1 MPFAQVWKN
10 CAAVSDMSTM
20 PSGASL
26 WRTIGRNSSS
36 RGVAGHSTTT
46 SAASSSFGSGFG
58 GGVAGAV
65 SSSIVLRFFS
75 SFHHVRMVRKR
86 KFNQCFVQGI
96 VVGAFDHG
104 VDHLLEYLHAHTLPK
119 INRDEPAQL
128 LGGRSLVNH
137 HHQHLFVD
145 FHSNLM
151 PIARITGSS
160 LFLLMHLPHQHRDTR
175 NCPREAIRTNAPPLV
190 ATVRGHRRA
199 SPPLTPRVACSVF
212 RRSRTSVQH
221 DMLFFFVCAPSN
233 DQVDGNFRT
242 RHRSL
247 RLCVI
252 NAKSTGLEQIVD
264 PLPRPWFAQ
273 M

>member
-1 MPFAQVWKN
+1 MTVGLASSFQAQEHMPFAQVWKN

-26 WRTIGRNSSS
+26 WRTIG
-36 RGVAGHSTTT
+36 HSTTT

-65 SSSIVLRFFS
+65 FSSIVLRFFS

-86 KFNQCFVQGI
+86 KFNQCFLQGI

-104 VDHLLEYLHAHTLPK
+104 VDHLLEYLHARTLPK

-137 HHQHLFVD
+137 HHQHLFVGL
-145 FHSNLM
+145 HSNLM

-160 LFLLMHLPHQHRDTR
+160 LCF
-175 NCPREAIRTNAPPLV
+175 C
-190 ATVRGHRRA
+190 
-199 SPPLTPRVACSVF
+199 
-212 RRSRTSVQH
+212 
-221 DMLFFFVCAPSN
+221 
-233 DQVDGNFRT
+233 
-242 RHRSL
+242 
-247 RLCVI
+247 
-252 NAKSTGLEQIVD
+252 
-264 PLPRPWFAQ
+264 
-273 M
+273 